1 LLGVPFGDIERHADD
16 AVAHAHASWGSW
28 REGDAFLRLNLYPI
42 REGAPTHSVIG
53 FVVDD
58 LDAVHERL
66 LRAVVEVREPPTR
79 KSWGRSATY
88 ADPDGNEVSLTEV
101 AR

>member
-1 LLGVPFGDIERHADD
+1 MPFGDIERHADD